1 MPNSLA
7 VFGYAP
13 KAADFVLR
21 KVLKFR
27 DCRGPVLIMDYRG
40 RAAAVLDKTNM
51 MNLNHRP
58 VLWYDLADRLR
69 PVHLFHLD
77 RSDHFRCLAKKTLG
91 KIGRLKSIKFSESVL
106 NWAAEA
112 AFQMSNNGSVT
123 LGAMLKSFSSP
134 SLRRWFLDTQTDPDE
149 LNLLLDLLQWALRYP
164 GVYSVSEGSNRRN
177 LVDNLAYRATTWI
190 EMRSEYFEKTERAL
204 ATILL
209 EVSAEEA
216 LNKIKPADLKST
228 PSEFITVVHF
238 FPSGTVDSGVP
249 DWIEDSSSWVR
260 HIGVFSVDPQ
270 KTPGDLEIDWS
281 KKAGQIWIL
290 GGFYAPLGKAHQTWL
305 DEDEIK
311 QINQMAAH
319 FMLLRNTKD
328 RRRLAVKIAPRL
340 GETPEAIKQRLRSSR
355 GLKLTNI
362 RQYSTAILLFEGLS
376 EQNEGLFDKL
386 SSVEGLRMGW
396 YRVNEGKKN
405 AHGIDNQTVEMFGDH
420 LEAELNKLSEELRSR
435 TYRCKPLCRVI
446 IPKADGGGR
455 PIGIS
460 CVRDRVVQSA
470 CLNLLDRI
478 FDPTFSPFSFGFR
491 SQRSAHHAV
500 SFVRGMIKTG
510 GNWAV
515 VADIQKC
522 FDTLDHDVLLN
533 LLAAR
538 VRDQSVLDLIQLW
551 LKAEVLDLFEFF
563 SSDVGVSQGEAI
575 SPFLANVYLDPL
587 DKHFESLGI
596 RFARYADDI
605 SIITDTEEEAAKAL
619 GIMGGFLNNPLRLAL
634 MPAKTNYVPVAG
646 GFDFLGFTL
655 FKDLIE
661 IQGKKVERVI
671 EAVKEQMKKLGSS
684 ESSLKDRAES
694 MARFNAI
701 VRGFRNYFV
710 VPGGEAINSKLNYLD
725 GRCEQMAFQYLPAQI
740 RDDPAWICRER
751 FDSSGISSV
760 ERDPAVVNA
769 LNAAVGSYGERMKTR
784 ASAPWGGKEEENT
797 DIGPLKRSL
806 TVAANASAGSTRGNQ
821 LKNTIIDRESRL
833 YVLTHGSYVTMDGDD
848 VVIRKFKTE
857 IFRRRL
863 ADLDMLYLQGIA
875 MNISMGLQLKLA
887 ALDIPVVFA
896 PPTGAP
902 LAVLNPI
909 QSSKSFL
916 RGQQV
921 LRRNDPDMVEAG
933 LKMLSA
939 KVGNQAAVLR
949 YFAKYRKKRAPD
961 TAALLSKTADKISEL
976 EGGIKDIDSSS
987 AVARMAGM
995 GYEGRA
1001 ASLYWQ
1007 ALSKLV
1013 PPEAAFEGRVTLRA
1027 SDTVNQCLN
1036 YVYGILYGE
1045 VWRALVKAGLDPY
1058 FGFIHGSERNQG
1070 SLVFDLIEEFRA
1082 PFGDRL
1088 IFGFFGRGFKP
1099 RIGSHGFIKTA
1110 YKKQIALGFSRQWT
1124 KKFPWRSK
1132 SVAPGEIIERQA
1144 MSLMKLIQREGLY
1157 HPYRMKW

>member
-58 VLWYDLADRLR
+58 VFWYDLADRLR

-77 RSDHFRCLAKKTLG
+77 RSDHFRGLARKTLG
-91 KIGRLKSIKFSESVL
+91 KIGRLKSIQFSDSVL

-123 LGAMLKSFSSP
+123 LGAMLKSFSSS

-149 LNLLLDLLQWALRYP
+149 LTLLLDLLQWALRYP
-164 GVYSVSEGSNRRN
+164 CVYSISEGSNRRN
-177 LVDNLAYRATTWI
+177 LVDKLAQRATTWI
-190 EMRSEYFEKTERAL
+190 EMRSEYFEKTEREL
-204 ATILL
+204 TTILL
-209 EVSAEEA
+209 EAAVEEA
-216 LNKIKPADLKST
+216 LNKIKSADLKST
-228 PSEFITVVHF
+228 PSEFITIVHV
-238 FPSGTVDSGVP
+238 FPSGTIDSGVT
-249 DWIEDSSSWVR
+249 DWIEESSSWVR
-260 HIGVFSVDPQ
+260 HIGVFSVDPL
-270 KTPGDLEIDWS
+270 KAPGDLEIDWS
-281 KKAGQIWIL
+281 KKAGQTWVL
-290 GGFYAPLGKAHQTWL
+290 GGYHAPLGEPHKTWL
-305 DEDEIK
+305 DEKEIE
-311 QINQMAAH
+311 QINKMAAH
-319 FMLLRNTKD
+319 YMLLRNTKD
-328 RRRLAVKIAPRL
+328 RRRLVVKIAPRL
-340 GETPEAIKQRLRSSR
+340 GETPEAIKQRLKSSR
-355 GLKLTNI
+355 DLKPTNI
-362 RQYSTAILLFEGLS
+362 RQYSTAILLFEALS
-376 EQNEGLFDKL
+376 EEKDGLFDKL
-386 SSVEGLRMGW
+386 SSVEGLRLGW

-405 AHGIDNQTVEMFGDH
+405 AHGVDNQTVEMFGDH
-420 LEAELNKLSEELRSR
+420 LEDELAGLSDELRSR
-435 TYRCKPLCRVI
+435 TYRCKPLYRMIV
-446 IPKADGGGR
+446 PKAEGGER
-455 PIGIS
+455 SLGIP

-470 CLNLLDRI
+470 CLSLLDRI
-478 FDPTFSPFSFGFR
+478 FDPMFSPFSFGFR
-491 SQRSAHHAV
+491 SQRSAHHAI
-500 SFVRGMIKTG
+500 SFVRGMIKAG

-515 VADIQKC
+515 IADIQKC

-538 VRDQSVLDLIQLW
+538 IHDQSILDLIQLW
-551 LKAEVLDLFEFF
+551 LKAEVLDIYEFV
-563 SSDVGVSQGEAI
+563 SSDVGVSQGESI

-587 DKHFESLGI
+587 DKHFERLGV

-605 SIITDTEEEAAKAL
+605 SIITETEEEAVKVL
-619 GIMGGFLNNPLRLAL
+619 GVMGDFLNNPLHLAL
-634 MPAKTNYVPVAG
+634 MPAKTNYVPIAG

-655 FKDLIE
+655 FKDRIE
-661 IQGKKVERVI
+661 IQDKKAEKVI
-671 EAVKEQMKKLGSS
+671 QAVREQMKKLGSG
-684 ESSLKDRAES
+684 ESSLKDKVES

-710 VPGGEAINSKLNYLD
+710 IPGGEAINSKLNYLD
-725 GRCEQMAFQYLPAQI
+725 GRCEQMAYQYFPAQI

-751 FDSSGISSV
+751 FDSSGNSPA
-760 ERDPAVVNA
+760 ERDPEVKNA
-769 LNAAVGSYGERMKTR
+769 LSAAVGSYGGKMETKD
-784 ASAPWGGKEEENT
+784 SAPWGGKEDENT
-797 DIGPLKRSL
+797 ECGPLKRSL
-806 TVAANASAGSTRGNQ
+806 TVAAKSSARRTHGDA

-848 VVIRKFKTE
+848 VVIRKNKNE

-863 ADLDMLYLQGIA
+863 DDLDMLYLQGIA
-875 MNISMGLQLKLA
+875 MNVSMGLQLKLA

-909 QSSKSFL
+909 QSAKSFL

-921 LRRNDPDMVEAG
+921 LRRDDPDIVETG

-949 YFAKYRKKRAPD
+949 YFAKYRKKTVPD
-961 TAALLSKTADKISEL
+961 TAVFLNTTADKISEL
-976 EGGIKDIDSSS
+976 EGGIKEIDPSS
-987 AVARMAGM
+987 AVARTAGM

-1001 ASLYWQ
+1001 AALYWK

-1027 SDTVNQCLN
+1027 SDAVNQCLN

-1124 KKFPWRSK
+1124 RKIPWRSK
-1132 SVAPGEIIERQA
+1132 SAAPVEIIERQA
-1144 MSLMKLIQREGLY
+1144 MSLVKLIKREGRY